1 MARRACCQGP
11 FLGRGRCCGQTV
23 MTDEAKGRRVGGK
36 EYKYE
41 TDEDLERVDHLLL
54 W

>member
-1 MARRACCQGP
+1 
-11 FLGRGRCCGQTV
+11 
-23 MTDEAKGRRVGGK
+23 MTDEAKDRRVGGK